1 MKRKI
6 ISIMLT
12 LTLII
17 SAFAGIDS
25 FAIVDESQSVNEW
38 GDYEYAVNFKNE
50 VIIKTYMGN
59 DRVVTIPSEINGLPV
74 TEIGDFSF
82 NGSRRRVDSG
92 TGFENHPNRN
102 NNKWIRKV
110 IIPPSVKTI
119 GEYAFENL
127 DWLREIVFSE
137 GLETIKQF
145 AFANCS
151 RLEKIALP
159 NSLINFELL
168 AFEQTAIEE
177 ITLGSNV
184 TSLNLS
190 DVSGTSVKRIIA
202 NADKITLGTVTL
214 RKDVSV
220 LEEIICNGRFYSYG
234 TNKGTL
240 KRVVCN
246 GEVDYEAVLSMK
258 SRGFKYYSDSN
269 GDNVIFSTETMDSP
283 VTYETDGFRYYLN
296 GNSEAVITRYK
307 GGESV
312 VNVPSSLGGHTVTAI
327 APLAFSSL
335 ETEYIKYPIANDYL
349 IDKNL
354 LISVTLPD
362 TVKSIGKYAFAF
374 NFSLE
379 AVNIPAGVEK
389 ISEECFLNCKS
400 LRNIV
405 LPDGAKEICDRSFE
419 NCEALES
426 IEVKGVSS
434 IGYRAFYGCE
444 ALQSIE
450 IKNVSKVGE
459 FSFYR
464 CTSLE
469 EVVFSQ
475 KLKEI
480 GADAFSGCKLTGT
493 LDLSA
498 VEKIGG
504 CAFSGT
510 QIKKVILNDNLEKL
524 EYAVFE
530 SCTQL
535 EEVNFPSKLVSI
547 GDCCFRS
554 TAICKAVFGENL
566 REIGALAF
574 EYCKELYIME
584 LPDSIEKIG
593 SYAFEHTL
601 IELLVIPENL
611 SVIGYGAFG
620 NCKELETIYFN
631 AKNCAV
637 EQYGDEYTDLDYEDL
652 KNASPF
658 YGCRIKE
665 IFLGEGITSIGGDS
679 ALCGTFEDCSE
690 LESVIIPDTVSEIGT
705 SAFKNCSSLETAV
718 VSGSV
723 TKIAQDAFDGCKNL
737 TILCFKDSYVYL
749 YAKAQ
754 GIRVSTFVVAP
765 IPNQTY
771 TGYEIKPEVNVS
783 FSGDTL
789 NKNIDFGVTYAN
801 NINAG
806 EADVTVKG
814 KGDYKNFSNTV
825 KFTIVTKSIV
835 SATIAPIAEQQYTG
849 SAVTPELIVTDGAR
863 LLSEGKDYTV
873 SYSDNKREGTAKA
886 KITGIGNY
894 SGSMS
899 AEFKIVRMSDGK
911 SFFIKVIYEIKL
923 FFVKIGSLLTG
934 IFN

>member
-1 MKRKI
+1 MKRKA
-6 ISIMLT
+6 ISILLI

-25 FAIVDESQSVNEW
+25 FAVADESQSVLEW
-38 GDYEYAVNFKNE
+38 GDYEYAVNFENE

-82 NGSRRRVDSG
+82 NGSRRRVESG
-92 TGFENHPNRN
+92 TSFENHPNRN

-119 GEYAFENL
+119 GEYAFENIG
-127 DWLREIVFSE
+127 WLREIVFSE

-159 NSLINFELL
+159 DSLVNFELL

-190 DVSGTSVKRIIA
+190 DVSGTSVKRIIT
-202 NADKITLGTVTL
+202 NADNLTLGTVNL

-220 LEEIICNGRFYSYG
+220 LEEIICNGNFCSSG
-234 TNKGTL
+234 VNKGTL
-240 KRVVCN
+240 KRIVCN
-246 GEVDYEAVLSMK
+246 GEVNYETVLSMK

-269 GDNVIFSTETMDSP
+269 GDNVVFSTETIDSP

-296 GNSEAVITRYK
+296 GNSQAVITRYM

-312 VNVPSSLGGHTVTAI
+312 VNVPSSIGGHTVTAI

-335 ETEYIKYPIANDYL
+335 ETEYIEYPMANDYL

-389 ISEECFLNCKS
+389 ISEECFLTCKS

-419 NCEALES
+419 SCIALES
-426 IEVKGVSS
+426 IEVKDVSS

-464 CTSLE
+464 CISLE

-510 QIKKVILNDNLEKL
+510 SIKKAILNDNLEKL
-524 EYAVFE
+524 EYGVFQ

-554 TAICKAVFGENL
+554 TAVCKAVFGENL

-593 SYAFEHTL
+593 SYAFEYTL

-611 SVIGYGAFG
+611 SVIGYRAFG

-631 AKNCAV
+631 AKNCTV
-637 EQYGDEYTDLDYEDL
+637 EQYGDEDTNLDYEDL

-679 ALCGTFEDCSE
+679 ALYGTFEDCAE
-690 LESVIIPDTVSEIGT
+690 VESVIIPDTVSEIGT
-705 SAFKNCSSLETAV
+705 AAFKNCSSLETAV

-723 TKIAQDAFDGCKNL
+723 TRIAQDAFDGCTNL
-737 TILCFKDSYVYL
+737 TILCFKDSYVYS

-783 FSGDTL
+783 FSGDML

-825 KFTIVTKSIV
+825 KFTIVTKSIT

-849 SAVTPELIVTDGAR
+849 SAVTPELIVTDGSR

-894 SGSMS
+894 SGSLS

-911 SFFIKVIYEIKL
+911 SFFTKVIYEIKL